1 MGRLDDITL
10 EELHELKDQIN
21 EGKPR
26 ERVLAAIGRKQG
38 DQLDTLA
45 ARHGVVTRTIQNWLN
60 RFEDQ
65 PIEQAP
71 YDAPRPGGPAKIDG
85 TEREQLFEQLQQP
98 PTELGYDLQAWS
110 AKLLLYHVKEEYGV
124 EYHKNYA
131 YDLLKEAGLSSR
143 TARPRHHEADPEDKA
158 EFQQT
163 VEKTARTEQEN
174 RRCRRSIHQ
183 ACWDGF
189 AAWLV
194 SDRLEPDDRDRDVL
208 EVGDS
213 PGRCHRRW

>member
-10 EELHELKDQIN
+10 KELYELKDQID

-26 ERVLAAIGRKQG
+26 ERVLAAIGRKKG

-45 ARHGVVTRTIQNWLN
+45 DRHGVVKRTIQNWLD
-60 RFEDQ
+60 RFEEQ

-85 TEREQLFEQLQQP
+85 EEREQLFEQLQQP
-98 PTELGYDLQAWS
+98 PTELGYDQQAWS
-110 AKLLLYHVKEEYGV
+110 AKLLLHHTKEEYGV
-124 EYHKNYA
+124 EYHETYA
-131 YDLLKEAGLSSR
+131 YDLLKEAGLSWR

-158 EFQQT
+158 EFEET
-163 VEKTARTEQEN
+163 VEKTAGTDREN
-174 RRCRRSIHQ
+174 RCCRRSIYQ
-183 ACWDGF
+183 ARWHRR

-194 SDRLEPDDRDRDVL
+194 PDRLGSNHRNRNVL
-208 EVGDS
+208 GVGDS
-213 PGRCHRRW
+213 AGRCHRRR